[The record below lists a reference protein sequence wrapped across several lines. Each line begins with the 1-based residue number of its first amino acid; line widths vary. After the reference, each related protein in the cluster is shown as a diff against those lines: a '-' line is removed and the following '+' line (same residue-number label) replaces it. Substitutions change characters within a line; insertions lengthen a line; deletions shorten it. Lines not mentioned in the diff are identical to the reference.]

1 MGIARRRFVGLLGRI
16 AAAGVV
22 PASSLAGRVIPVR
35 YVEAI
40 RDRFYP
46 VPVKRLSRNDIR
58 KPGRWGG

>member
-1 MGIARRRFVGLLGRI
+1 MGIARRRFVGFLVRI
-16 AAAGVV
+16 AAVAVV
-22 PASSLAGRVIPVR
+22 PASSLAGRVIPAR

-46 VPVKRLSRNDIR
+46 VPVKRLSCNDVR